1 MSLSEA
7 VQILMDMAGRWGENA
22 EEEFTRRINAED
34 TNEDLEKITLS
45 KGELERAIEI
55 RDLWMAVKIVEA
67 NLNKIIEGAPR

>member
-1 MSLSEA
+1 
-7 VQILMDMAGRWGENA
+7 MDMAGRWGENA